1 MKLKEEQKAKE
12 AKEVGKNSEVEENT
26 DLGKFVWNTRL
37 CLILIYIFIIET
49 VDTVQESTPSAPEN
63 ESPSKSLSLKELTA
77 LEKEQDSAELLAAMA
92 ASCKIQDSVDAS
104 QILDPSKLE
113 STPPPVSS
121 TSSEEEGEEKQQPES
136 SAGSSASSR
145 PSVAVSAVNLNVY
158 VPEVKRLTDSE
169 LYVLC
174 ICLCIIRRE
183 RDLIMANRFDAT
195 EILKVTF
202 IFYWLRLING
212 TNLCLHTTA
221 LQHTAI

>member
-1 MKLKEEQKAKE
+1 
-12 AKEVGKNSEVEENT
+12 
-26 DLGKFVWNTRL
+26 
-37 CLILIYIFIIET
+37 
-49 VDTVQESTPSAPEN
+49 
-63 ESPSKSLSLKELTA
+63 
-77 LEKEQDSAELLAAMA
+77 MA

-202 IFYWLRLING
+202 IFY
-212 TNLCLHTTA
+212 
-221 LQHTAI
+221 